1 MKALTIL
8 QPWASLIACGA
19 KKIETRSWATK
30 YRGALAIHAAKF
42 MFSPYAC
49 ELPDGLTKLAMDVLF
64 PSSNGDPANIY
75 DNWHELPH
83 GCVIAIADLVD
94 CMSIVYYPGTDV
106 EIAKRIEVG
115 AESSTTNKRD
125 PNFSKIFVPTPKEI
139 AFGDWTPGR
148 YAWLLENVRPI
159 EPIPAKGMQRIWE
172 WETPWILNWEVPPC
186 SE

>member
-1 MKALTIL
+1 MKALTLL
-8 QPWASLIACGA
+8 QPWASLIAIGA

-30 YRGALAIHAAKF
+30 YRGPLAIHAAKNYNTPKCAWEEPFKSELIKAGMF
-42 MFSPYAC
+42 MEYP
-49 ELPDGLTKLAMDVLF
+49 EGKLGFRLKH
-64 PSSNGDPANIY
+64 N
-75 DNWHELPH
+75 

-94 CMSIVYYPGTDV
+94 CMSIVYYPSTDV

>member
-19 KKIETRSWATK
+19 KKFETRSWSTK
-30 YRGALAIHAAKF
+30 YRGPIAIHVAQHKDTPRCAWQEPFK
-42 MFSPYAC
+42 S
-49 ELPDGLTKLAMDVLF
+49 ELTKAGMFTEYPGGKLGFKLKH
-64 PSSNGDPANIY
+64 N
-75 DNWHELPH
+75 